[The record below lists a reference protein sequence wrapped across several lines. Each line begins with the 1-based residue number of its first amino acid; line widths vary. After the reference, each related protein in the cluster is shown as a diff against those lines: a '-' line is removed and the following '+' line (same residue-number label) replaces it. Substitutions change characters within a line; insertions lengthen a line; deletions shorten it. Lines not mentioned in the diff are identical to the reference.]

1 MIDTIISVW
10 NNGDLAIRTIEHLS
24 MFIIA
29 LLIAIIIGIGIGII
43 IHRNENIAQIVFNLL
58 NIIQTIPGI
67 ALLFILLPIFGL
79 GFMPTIAACVLYS
92 ILPIARNT
100 YTGLVSVSKEQIEVA
115 RAMGLSP
122 TEILLRIRLPLSLPL
137 MMGGIRIALV
147 FTMAVVT
154 LGGLVAAGGLGAAIM
169 TGISQLNRPLIAV
182 SALWVGLLSI
192 IFDGMASSIEKLFK
206 RRYETW

>member
-10 NNGDLAIRTIEHLS
+10 NNGNLAERTVEHLS

-29 LLIAIIIGIGIGII
+29 LLIAIIIGIVIGIL

-67 ALLFILLPIFGL
+67 ALLFILLPVFGH
-79 GFMPTIAACVLYS
+79 GFMPTVAACVLYS
-92 ILPIARNT
+92 ILPVARNT
-100 YTGLVSVSKEQIEVA
+100 YTGLVSVSKEQLEVA
-115 RAMGLSP
+115 HAMGLSP

-137 MMGGIRIALV
+137 MIGGIRIALV

-192 IFDGMASSIEKLFK
+192 AFDGIASSIEKLIK
-206 RRYETW
+206 RRYATW